1 MTMETNQLEK
11 YKRELEKERM
21 LILAEIKQNEK
32 PIDLGSDAAHL
43 EEETDEVEEI
53 GNQLAV
59 VQDLKN
65 RLTEID
71 AALAKIHNGKYGDC
85 EQCGKAIETAVLDV
99 DPESRFCKHCKA
111 GK

>member
-1 MTMETNQLEK
+1 MIMETNQLEERRK
-11 YKRELEKERM
+11 ELEKER
-21 LILAEIKQNEK
+21 LLLLAEIKQNER
-32 PIDLGSDAAHL
+32 PVDFGNDTHRP
-43 EEETDEVEEI
+43 EEEMDEVEEI

-65 RLTEID
+65 RLSEID
-71 AALAKIHNGKYGDC
+71 AALAKIYNGKYGAC
-85 EQCGKAIETAVLDV
+85 EQCGRVIEAAVLDV